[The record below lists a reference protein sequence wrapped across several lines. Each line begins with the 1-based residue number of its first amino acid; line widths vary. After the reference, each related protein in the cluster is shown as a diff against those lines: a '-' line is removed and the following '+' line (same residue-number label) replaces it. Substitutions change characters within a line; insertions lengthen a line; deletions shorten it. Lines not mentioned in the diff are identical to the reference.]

1 MNRTTPANPYLLSA
15 LKRARVRLHIARGAA
30 SLRTVM
36 RLEAEVRDLEALL
49 NTTTINLDTIIITSG
64 TAKQPQQRPTT
75 REAQHA

>member
-1 MNRTTPANPYLLSA
+1 MTNPTNRNPYLLSA

-36 RLEAEVRDLEALL
+36 RLEAEVRDLESLL
-49 NTTTINLDTIIITSG
+49 NTTTINLDNIIITSG
-64 TAKQPQQRPTT
+64 STKQPQQRPTT